1 MGMMQSLVE
10 RYKQCMEELQ
20 DAQKY
25 LRLAR
30 KNWNDEDRDM
40 FLSLADQEIGH
51 YEVLRRS
58 GENMLKRRSDSATSS
73 EDHSAFREAWDALMS
88 TSSQWANEIK
98 ENIAKVR
105 SAPRKM
111 TEG

>member
-1 MGMMQSLVE
+1 MQSLVE

-30 KNWNDEDRDM
+30 ENWNDEDRDM

-58 GENMLKRRSDSATSS
+58 GENMLKSDGNSS
-73 EDHSAFREAWDALMS
+73 TTDDISAFREAWDALMS

>member
-30 KNWNDEDRDM
+30 KNWNDEERDM

-58 GENMLKRRSDSATSS
+58 GENMLKRGSDSSTT
-73 EDHSAFREAWDALMS
+73 DDLSAFREAWDALMS

>member
-58 GENMLKRRSDSATSS
+58 GENMLKRGGDSSAT
-73 EDHSAFREAWDALMS
+73 DDLSAFREAWDALMS

-105 SAPRKM
+105 SAPRKL